1 MKSLLVKQ
9 ERPEA
14 AFSYEIVWKDSF
26 SELGAEVKKLQ
37 LPSKKACIVTDSNVA
52 ELYLERVRQE
62 LEPLFEKVTV
72 FLFPAGE
79 ENKNL
84 LTVQQ
89 LYTHLIE
96 RKI

>member
-1 MKSLLVKQ
+1 MWREVVLVKQ

-62 LEPLFEKVTV
+62 LEPLFEKVTCIS
-72 FLFPAGE
+72 FPAG
-79 ENKNL
+79 KR
-84 LTVQQ
+84 TR
-89 LYTHLIE
+89 IF
-96 RKI
+96 